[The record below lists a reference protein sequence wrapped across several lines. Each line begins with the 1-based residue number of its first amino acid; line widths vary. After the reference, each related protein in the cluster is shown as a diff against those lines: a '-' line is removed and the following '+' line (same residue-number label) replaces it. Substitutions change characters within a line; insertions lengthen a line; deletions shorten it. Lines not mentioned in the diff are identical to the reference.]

1 MNILINYRLFQENNP
16 ENNELVKRMETPT
29 GKNQRDP
36 IYIIKL
42 KIATEAGKRFANV
55 WGCDFQGLCTT
66 QSSQQKIWWENEGDD
81 LTSTSG

>member
-42 KIATEAGKRFANV
+42 KIATEPGKRFANV
-55 WGCDFQGLCTT
+55 
-66 QSSQQKIWWENEGDD
+66 
-81 LTSTSG
+81 